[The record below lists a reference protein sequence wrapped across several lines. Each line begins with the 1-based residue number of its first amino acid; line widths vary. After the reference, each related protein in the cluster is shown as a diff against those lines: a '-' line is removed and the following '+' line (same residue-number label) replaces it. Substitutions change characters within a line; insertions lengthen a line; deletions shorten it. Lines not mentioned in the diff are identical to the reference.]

1 MRART
6 TFVAVLI
13 TTALMAGCETTPAAP
28 SNLTPG
34 MAKMTIAKGQT
45 TQAEV
50 IEIFGP
56 PDLVT
61 HRDDVQV
68 WTWDKISQDVKVS
81 NDYLYLLVYGGT
93 GQRTRS
99 SSTSTMLIVYFDA
112 DDVVLDYRMSTTRF

>member
-1 MRART
+1 MRARA
-6 TFVAVLI
+6 TFVVVLI
-13 TTALMAGCETTPAAP
+13 TATLMAGCETTPPAP

-34 MAKMTIAKGQT
+34 MAKLTIAKGQT

-50 IEIFGP
+50 VEIFGP

-61 HRDDVQV
+61 HRDDVQI
-68 WTWDKISQDVKVS
+68 WTWDKIRQDVKVS
-81 NDYLYLLVYGGT
+81 SDYLYLLVYGGT

>member
-1 MRART
+1 MRARAT
-6 TFVAVLI
+6 YVAVLI
-13 TTALMAGCETTPAAP
+13 TAALMAGCETTPPAP
-28 SNLTPG
+28 
-34 MAKMTIAKGQT
+34 MAKMTISKGQT

-61 HRDDVQV
+61 HRDDIQI
-68 WTWDKISQDVKVS
+68 WTWDKIRQDVKVS